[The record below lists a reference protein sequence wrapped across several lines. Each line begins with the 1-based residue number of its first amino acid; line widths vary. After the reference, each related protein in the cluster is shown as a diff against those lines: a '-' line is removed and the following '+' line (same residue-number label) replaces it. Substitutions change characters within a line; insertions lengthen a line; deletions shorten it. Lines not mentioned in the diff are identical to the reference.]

1 MKLSEST
8 EFCETRHQKATAQG
22 GSIKLLTSLSLVLLL
37 FTVAA
42 CGGGGGSSDEDVP
55 GPTVP
60 DPIVPDTSIPDDDD
74 IPADDDVVVIDE
86 NPSLE
91 SFTVSGEL
99 TANDALQVDSD
110 VNDPFTVSFD
120 NNTLQTAQLISNPA
134 VVKGFVTATP
144 TGFVGD
150 RFETTADIL
159 DIFSITAFESQSIL
173 LEIADFNSTDPSS
186 IDLDIGLFDQSGALL
201 EVSLSV
207 ANSFESIVIPA
218 DGNYFIAVNGFSGTS
233 NYTLTISTEFST
245 GSFDSQISVGDI
257 RPDQLSLAGQP
268 TNADNV
274 SFLSQMGQNVALQR
288 RGRNRTTSITLDPYA
303 PSTASIFANQRT
315 GGAVGGATRKTLMS
329 MQAAGP
335 ATGRAGTT
343 LDVAS
348 MLETIKVMN
357 SKEGDDIFMPVDYRS
372 TLQDAG
378 SDPVPSALAQWNL
391 HNIGW
396 IEAQDQL
403 QNVAFQKSPVLAV
416 IDSGF
421 FVDHPD
427 LAGVFIDQRDFVPAF
442 FDGDGLVADASD
454 DVRITDDPSCHS
466 FHGTHVSTTAVAPQN
481 NVGITGVAPGI
492 ALIGIKVGHNLGPQC
507 GILGDIGNAILYA
520 AGLPNSSGSVPPTP
534 ADVINLSLGGRL
546 QDPQV
551 VAAIE
556 RAVAEGV
563 IVVAAAGNDGAP
575 VRSFPAANDNVIAVA
590 ATDLLNQRSPF
601 SSFYAEVDI
610 AAPGGDLRFDRNGD
624 GRGDGI
630 VAGIASINGSEFQAS
645 YSAYQGTSM
654 ASPTVAA
661 GIALMKGIEPSL
673 TQVDIE
679 RLLAAGELTVDI
691 ETPGFDNETG
701 FGLMSMPKMIESAV
715 QFTGGGNVADTATV
729 VTSTPASI
737 EFGASLNN
745 IAINLVQLG
754 SENDV
759 SVVSITG
766 SDSLRLADGTFPVS
780 FAAPDSDNGFG
791 TYSFAIDRGALEE
804 GSFSGSLTF
813 NLSNET
819 TYTVPVSA
827 VNQLIDGRAN
837 SAAVF
842 FIIERLVSDDV
853 FEPLEEQFFTP
864 EGIGQQAVTSP
875 ELPEGTY
882 RMVYGTDTDNDFLI
896 CDEGELCGT
905 FPFRNFGFDA
915 TFTLDSNIS
924 EATYLLQDVANIS
937 FTSLSGSPIPAITPR
952 RVSKNQ
958 TLAID

>member
-1 MKLSEST
+1 MKLSEPT
-8 EFCETRHQKATAQG
+8 DFCETRHQKITAQG
-22 GSIKLLTSLSLVLLL
+22 GSYKSLTSLSLALLL
-37 FTVAA
+37 FTVAG
-42 CGGGGGSSDEDVP
+42 CGGGSGSDTVDADVPIADVP
-55 GPTVP
+55 GPL
-60 DPIVPDTSIPDDDD
+60 IPDGDD
-74 IPADDDVVVIDE
+74 IPVDDDVVVIDE
-86 NPSLE
+86 NPSLAR
-91 SFTVSGEL
+91 FTVSGSL

-110 VNDPFTVSFD
+110 VNDPLTVSFD
-120 NNTLQTAQLISNPA
+120 NNTLVTAQPISNPA
-134 VVKGFVTATP
+134 VVKGFVTGVP
-144 TGFVGD
+144 TGFEGD
-150 RFETTADIL
+150 RFAETADVF
-159 DIFSITAFESQSIL
+159 DFFSISAFANQSVL
-173 LEIADFNSTDPSS
+173 METADFDPGAPAD
-186 IDLDIGLFDQSGALL
+186 IDLDIGLFDQTGALL
-201 EVSLSV
+201 IESASV
-207 ANSFESIVIPA
+207 ANSFEAFVIPA
-218 DGNYFIAVNGFSGTS
+218 DGNYFIGVRAFSGSS
-233 NYTLTISTEFST
+233 NYTLTVSTEFSDA
-245 GSFDSQISVGDI
+245 SFESQVFVGDV
-257 RPDQLSLAGQP
+257 RLDQLTLARQP
-268 TNADNV
+268 TNVDNV
-274 SFLSQMGQNVALQR
+274 SFLAQMGRSAEFQ
-288 RGRNRTTSITLDPYA
+288 GRSISQPVSIAMDSDATSMATL
-303 PSTASIFANQRT
+303 FANQRN
-315 GGAVGGATRKTLMS
+315 GGAASGATRKTMSS
-329 MQAAGP
+329 MQTGTV
-335 ATGRAGTT
+335 TGRASTT

-357 SKEGDDIFMPVDYRS
+357 SKEGDDVFMPVDYRS

-378 SDPVPSALAQWNL
+378 SDPVPSPLAQWNL

-403 QNVAFQKSPVLAV
+403 QNIAFQKSPVLAV

-421 FVDHPD
+421 FVGHPD
-427 LAGVFIDQRDFVPAF
+427 LAGVFIDQRDFVPALI
-442 FDGDGLVADASD
+442 DGDGLVADASD
-454 DVRITDDPSCHS
+454 DVNIGDDPSCHS

-492 ALIGIKVGHNLGPQC
+492 GLIGIKVGHNTGPRC
-507 GILGDIGNAILYA
+507 GIFGDIANAVLYA

-551 VAAIE
+551 VAAIG

-601 SSFYAEVDI
+601 SSFYAEIDI

-624 GRGDGI
+624 GRADGI
-630 VAGIASINGSEFQAS
+630 VAGIASISGSEFQAS

-673 TQVDIE
+673 TQSDIE

-691 ETPGFDNETG
+691 ESPGFDNETG
-701 FGLMSMPKMIESAV
+701 FGLMSIPKMIESAQ
-715 QFTGGGNVADTATV
+715 QFTGDENIVDAATV
-729 VTSTPASI
+729 VTSTPASV
-737 EFGASLNN
+737 EFGASLNSVSV
-745 IAINLVQLG
+745 NLVQLG
-754 SENDV
+754 NDNV

-766 SDSLRLADGTFPVS
+766 SDSLRLPDGTFLVS

-804 GSFSGSLTF
+804 GSVSGSLTF

-819 TYTVPVSA
+819 TYEVPVSA

-842 FIIERLVSDDV
+842 FIIERLISEDV
-853 FEPLEEQFFTP
+853 FEPLPEQFQSFD
-864 EGIGQQAVTSP
+864 GIGEQILTSP

-896 CDEGELCGT
+896 CDEGELCGS

-924 EATYLLQDVANIS
+924 GATYLLQDVANIS

-958 TLAID
+958 TLTTD